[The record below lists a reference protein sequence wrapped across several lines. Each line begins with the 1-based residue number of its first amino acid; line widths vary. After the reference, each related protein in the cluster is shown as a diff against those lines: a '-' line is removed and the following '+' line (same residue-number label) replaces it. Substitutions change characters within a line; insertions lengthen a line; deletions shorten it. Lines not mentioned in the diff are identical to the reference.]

1 MPPKK
6 QNKKNATENVIE
18 HVAPEIEVIPAGKF
32 TKMESFLWQI
42 REICRARNFQVW
54 GSQQLVNQIYQ
65 DLLFIYHIPRLM
77 AQGILTLD
85 INAIG
90 DGKLTEVSYTSLL
103 TLKEPEH
110 ILAALR
116 VLWSE
121 LQNSEVKDLFA
132 GRSFIL
138 FEIAKKDNKKKKCL
152 DLMMD
157 IFKYVSN
164 INLENYD
171 SNAGYTYFK
180 KELNKAIAKTFGQ
193 FYTPPT
199 VTHSVVKMVD
209 PKIGETVL
217 DPSCGSCSFL
227 AEAANYMVKREKVD
241 MATAFTNLYG
251 VELESNI
258 YAEGVMNMFI
268 NFGIMPNMREN
279 IIEKDALIHLLSDPT
294 TYSKIIANPPF
305 GADAKDFKEWY
316 FQTIM
321 VSTKPGSSKMK
332 KKIVENPEAHFKLP
346 FPKTNE
352 SAILFFQ
359 LIVLKLKEEGKAGVV
374 MSATILNDGFKDMM
388 EWFLNCCSLEKVV
401 INPAGTFKDQGTG
414 IETFSFI
421 FTKGKPTTT
430 MEIVMLGA
438 ENDVVRTLTLN
449 QIKEAGWKLQLKE
462 EEKKVVYTGKYKLIP
477 FDQLVT
483 GKNGKNI
490 PEEKRLENGLYP
502 YYASNGVKG
511 SVNDFNFEGPSVL
524 IGDQGSSWARS
535 IHYVTDGQK
544 FYAGNHTIVLK
555 ANAEVNI
562 RYIYYLLSLSNL
574 SVFGKESAV
583 IPEMNKELFYKSQQ
597 SNVPLP
603 IQQEIVAN
611 LDRIF
616 ADPQDMKDCIVF
628 TDKAMDLMLKDPIGK
643 QLEDVLVGLRH
654 KRDCLNLCIRKKFQM
669 AAVVRSV
676 GARGFERKKLGD
688 VATLKQG
695 FPFKSADYVG
705 IGEGLYVLKHNNLQD
720 GLVKLSKSQDC
731 IVSSDDT
738 TNYLLKKGDIVVSMD
753 FDCGKVGKIVGDGW
767 VLNQR
772 MSLLRVNP
780 EYLSQHYLYW
790 ELLVGKFHE
799 DMTNV
804 NTGTTIK
811 HISGK
816 NISEAMITL
825 PPLSIQHEVLAI
837 LNEMEAELQTLEQMA
852 AKAEQRAKFILDG
865 YLTPAPQAEPV
876 AENVMVTSSQ
886 AEEKPVKKRVFKVV
900 TGPV

>member
-1 MPPKK
+1 MPSKK
-6 QNKKNATENVIE
+6 QKNTTTENVIE

-42 REICRARNFQVW
+42 REICRARGFQIW
-54 GSQQLVNQIYQ
+54 GNQQLVNQIYQ

-85 INAIG
+85 VNAIG
-90 DGKLTEVSYTSLL
+90 DGKLTNVSFTSLL

-138 FEIAKKDNKKKKCL
+138 FDIAKKENKKKKCL

-157 IFKYVSN
+157 IFRYASK

-171 SNAGYTYFK
+171 SNSGYTYFK

-199 VTHSVVKMVD
+199 VTYSVVKMVD

-268 NFGIMPNMREN
+268 NFGIMPNMKEN

-316 FQTIM
+316 FKTIM
-321 VSTKPGSSKMK
+321 VPTKAGSSKMK

-359 LIVLKLKEEGKAGVV
+359 LIVLKLKEAGKAGVV

-388 EWFLNCCSLEKVV
+388 EWFLNCCSLEKIV
-401 INPAGTFKDQGTG
+401 INPAGTFKEQGTG

-430 MEIVMLGA
+430 VKIVMLGA
-438 ENDVVRTLTLN
+438 EDDAVRTLTID

-462 EEKKVVYTGKYKLIP
+462 EEKKVENQAFCYDEIKNLFVYEHGTIAASTAIPGDFPFMTLDDTATHSSFAYDGENLFISKIPSGTGSTFTPKFRYSNGKVHASSLMLRLIP
-477 FDQLVT
+477 KSERVSLKFF
-483 GKNGKNI
+483 
-490 PEEKRLENGLYP
+490 
-502 YYASNGVKG
+502 YYFWKLKPI
-511 SVNDFNFEGPSVL
+511 DFL
-524 IGDQGSSWARS
+524 RS
-535 IHYVTDGQK
+535 
-544 FYAGNHTIVLK
+544 
-555 ANAEVNI
+555 
-562 RYIYYLLSLSNL
+562 
-574 SVFGKESAV
+574 
-583 IPEMNKELFYKSQQ
+583 FYKGAANKSLDQDLFG
-597 SNVPLP
+597 SFRFPIPPLH
-603 IQQEIVAN
+603 IQQEIVTA
-611 LDRIF
+611 LDLIYNN
-616 ADPQDMKDCIVF
+616 AA
-628 TDKAMDLMLKDPIGK
+628 TAKAAATSVKS
-643 QLEDVLVGLRH
+643 
-654 KRDCLNLCIRKKFQM
+654 QM

-688 VATLKQG
+688 VCEFNTNISKHDTHYGKETGLRPFYTGAANNKLFTDTPDIHHPVIIMNRTNGAGKCNLFIDTECAVAGQAMVFYMKDKDEKTLQYLYHYLNT
-695 FPFKSADYVG
+695 FKTRVEEGYVG
-705 IGEGLYVLKHNNLQD
+705 SNH
-720 GLVKLSKSQDC
+720 
-731 IVSSDDT
+731 
-738 TNYLLKKGDIVVSMD
+738 
-753 FDCGKVGKIVGDGW
+753 
-767 VLNQR
+767 
-772 MSLLRVNP
+772 
-780 EYLSQHYLYW
+780 
-790 ELLVGKFHE
+790 
-799 DMTNV
+799 
-804 NTGTTIK
+804 
-811 HISGK
+811 K
-816 NISEAMITL
+816 NISNGFMETFEVEF
-825 PPLSIQHEVLAI
+825 PPLPVQHEVLAI
-837 LNEMEAELQTLEQMA
+837 LNEIEAELQTLEQMA

-865 YLTPAPQAEPV
+865 YLTPAPQAVEAEPV
-876 AENVMVTSSQ
+876 VDPNSIAAFIEKHIVHEDGAEASFKDIIRKYKEWCITRPEHVLLKKSELMAALSLVLGDLEN
-886 AEEKPVKKRVFKVV
+886 EKYKGVKLI
-900 TGPV
+900 